1 MMRCYLFA
9 AIAVLI
15 WSGFILVS
23 RFGGIGPLLP
33 ADVIAI
39 RYFTC
44 SVLVL
49 PVWLFFFRFNLL
61 NPKLITAA
69 LIGGLGYALCAFQGF
84 QTAPASHAAILL
96 PGMLPLIISLI
107 SYFSGAEAFTP
118 IKWLGITL
126 ISSGIFC
133 LFWFEILTSDG
144 VQGGQLW
151 FVGAAFCWAIFSVL
165 IKRWQISP
173 WQATVSL
180 SVVTAVVYLPFYAVS
195 MSKNISLDHW
205 QHIALQSVYQ
215 GFLATIV
222 QMLCYV
228 QAVRRIGPANM
239 GSMMALVP
247 LLAGFSAVALYDEPL
262 GIPLLVCL
270 LLVSCGVWI
279 ANIQRNGHKEKRAGH
294 SSLRAAQAHDQAG
307 P

>member
-1 MMRCYLFA
+1 MQGYVFA
-9 AIAVLI
+9 TIAVLI

-39 RYFTC
+39 RYATC
-44 SVLVL
+44 SLLVL
-49 PVWLFFFRFNLL
+49 PVWLFVYRFNLL
-61 NPKLITAA
+61 NIRLIVAA

-96 PGMLPLIISLI
+96 PGLLPLFIALI
-107 SYFSGAEAFTP
+107 SYFSSAEAFTP
-118 IKWLGITL
+118 IKWIGITL
-126 ISSGIFC
+126 ISVGIFC
-133 LFWFEILTSDG
+133 LFWFEILATDG
-144 VQGGQLW
+144 VSGGQLW
-151 FVGAAFCWAIFSVL
+151 FVGAACCWAIFSVL

-180 SVVTAVVYLPFYAVS
+180 AVVTALAYLPFYVLV
-195 MSKNISLDHW
+195 MEKNISVEHW
-205 QHIALQSVYQ
+205 QHVALQSVYQ

-247 LLAGFSAVALYDEPL
+247 LIAGFSAVMLYNEPL
-262 GIPLLVCL
+262 GTPLITCL
-270 LLVSCGVWI
+270 ILVSLGVWI
-279 ANIQRNGHKEKRAGH
+279 ANITRRKTAPI
-294 SSLRAAQAHDQAG
+294 AAIDEG
-307 P
+307 R

>member
-1 MMRCYLFA
+1 MQGYVFA
-9 AIAVLI
+9 TVAVLI

-39 RYFTC
+39 RYATC
-44 SVLVL
+44 SLLLL
-49 PVWLFFFRFNLL
+49 PVWLFIYRFNLL
-61 NPKLITAA
+61 NIRLIVAA

-84 QTAPASHAAILL
+84 QSAPASHAAILL
-96 PGMLPLIISLI
+96 PGLLPLIISMI
-107 SYFSGAEAFTP
+107 SYGTKAEAFTP
-118 IKWLGITL
+118 IKWIGIAS
-126 ISSGIFC
+126 ISTGIFC
-133 LFWFEILTSDG
+133 LFWFEILTDDG

-151 FVGAAFCWAIFSVL
+151 FVGAALCWAVFSVL

-180 SVVTAVVYLPFYAVS
+180 AMITALAYLPVYVFY
-195 MSKNISLDHW
+195 MEKNIAVEHW
-205 QHIALQSVYQ
+205 RHIALQSVYQ

-247 LLAGFSAVALYDEPL
+247 LIAGFSAVFLYDEPL
-262 GIPLLVCL
+262 GPPLITCL
-270 LLVSCGVWI
+270 ILVSLGVWI
-279 ANIQRNGHKEKRAGH
+279 ANLKRA
-294 SSLRAAQAHDQAG
+294 SKALK
-307 P
+307 PIP